1 MPDSPDISAAP
12 EASGRPL
19 LAPFDPGWLFLLA
32 GLVLLAAAVLI
43 PAQQDLADARWR
55 RDAALA
61 HEHNRL
67 DRLDRYQAY
76 LAAVETND
84 PQLVASLAT
93 SQLGLVP
100 KGGQPVDSAASP
112 NMLDASVFR
121 QLEPGA
127 VVVSAPPTARSVLA
141 RLVSSRET
149 RLWVIGFAA
158 VCVLVGT
165 LPHVASV
172 RTTRH

>member
-1 MPDSPDISAAP
+1 MTDVPDNSPAPDASA
-12 EASGRPL
+12 RPL
-19 LAPFDPGWLFLLA
+19 LAPFDPGWLFLIA

-67 DRLDRYQAY
+67 ERLERYQAY
-76 LAAVETND
+76 LDAVDSSD
-84 PQLVASLAT
+84 PQLVESLAT
-93 SQLGLVP
+93 SQLGLVR
-100 KGGQPVDSAASP
+100 KGGQPVDYTASP
-112 NMLDASVFR
+112 NMFDASVFR

-127 VVVSAPPTARSVLA
+127 VTVSAPPTARSVLA

-165 LPHVASV
+165 LPRVASV
-172 RTTRH
+172 RTRR